1 MLSST
6 SLYAAIDLGSNSFHM
21 LVVREVAGSIQTL
34 ARIKRK
40 VRLAAGLD
48 KQNHLSHEAMQRGWH
63 CLKLFSERLQ
73 DIPRDQI
80 RVVAT
85 ATLRLATNADEFL
98 RIAEEILGCSV
109 QVISGEEEARLIYHG
124 VAHTT
129 GGPDKRLVVDI
140 GGGSTE
146 LVTGVGAQATALLSL
161 SMGCVTWLERFFSD
175 RNLAQENFAQ
185 AELAAREMLHPVA
198 DQLKANGWQ
207 ICVGASGTV
216 QALQEIMVAQGM
228 DERITLA
235 KLQQL
240 KQRAIQCGKLE
251 ELEIE
256 GLTLERALVFPSGL
270 SILIAIFHELNI
282 DGMTLAGGA
291 LREGLVYG
299 MMHLPVEQD
308 VRQRTLR
315 NLQRRYLLDSEQAE
329 RVAQLADNFTLQLA
343 NVWQLD
349 ERCRELLR
357 SACLIHEIGLSVDFK
372 QAPYHAAYLIRH
384 LDLPGFTPAQKN
396 LLATLLQNQ
405 SNTIDLPLL
414 SQQNALPPRLAQ
426 RLCRILRLAI
436 IFASRRRDD
445 TLPAVRV
452 RANDDELFLILP
464 PGWLVSHPLR
474 TEELE
479 QESHWQSYV
488 HWPLILEEIAQ

>member
-1 MLSST
+1 
-6 SLYAAIDLGSNSFHM
+6 M
-21 LVVREVAGSIQTL
+21 LVVREVAGSIQTV

-48 KQNHLSHEAMQRGWH
+48 SDSRLSLEAMTRGWQ
-63 CLKLFSERLQ
+63 CLELFSEQLQ
-73 DIPRDQI
+73 DIPAEQI

-85 ATLRLATNADEFL
+85 ATLRLAVNAGTFL
-98 RIAEEILGCSV
+98 YKAQEILGCAIN
-109 QVISGEEEARLIYHG
+109 VISGEEEACLIYQG

-129 GGPDKRLVVDI
+129 GGSDKRLVVDI

-146 LVTGVGAQATALLSL
+146 LVTGRGEQPGALFSL
-161 SMGCVTWLERFFSD
+161 PMGCVTWLERYFGD
-175 RNLAQENFAQ
+175 RHLGKLNFDEAEQ
-185 AELAAREMLHPVA
+185 AASAMIRPVA
-198 DQLKANGWQ
+198 EKLREQGWE

-216 QALQEIMVAQGM
+216 QALQEIMMAQGM

-270 SILIAIFHELNI
+270 SILIAIFTELNI
-282 DGMTLAGGA
+282 SSMTLAGGA

-299 MMHLPVEQD
+299 MLQLPVNRD
-308 VRQRTLR
+308 IRSRTLH
-315 NLQRRYLLDSEQAE
+315 NIQRRFAIDADQAE
-329 RVAQLADNFTLQLA
+329 RVRTLAESFTRQ
-343 NVWQLD
+343 VSHSWKLD
-349 ERCRELLR
+349 ERCRELLN

-372 QAPYHAAYLIRH
+372 QAPQHAAYLIRH
-384 LDLPGFTPAQKN
+384 LDLPGFTPAQKK

-405 SNTIDLPLL
+405 VNGIDLALL
-414 SQQNALPPRLAQ
+414 SQQNAVPPRMAERMC
-426 RLCRILRLAI
+426 RLLRLAI

-445 TLPAVRV
+445 TLPAVRLQ
-452 RANDDELFLILP
+452 AEDDNLQLTLP
-464 PGWLVSHPLR
+464 AGWMTAHPLR
-474 TEELE
+474 AELLE
-479 QESHWQSYV
+479 QESRWQSYV
-488 HWPLILEEIAQ
+488 HWQLTLS